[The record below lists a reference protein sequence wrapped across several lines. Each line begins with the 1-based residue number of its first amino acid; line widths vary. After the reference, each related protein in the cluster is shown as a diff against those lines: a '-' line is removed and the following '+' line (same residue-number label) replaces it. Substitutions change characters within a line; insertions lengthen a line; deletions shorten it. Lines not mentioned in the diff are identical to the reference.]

1 MRVPRAIRTGAS
13 FGLGGLALL
22 CLAIGAFFLALSR
35 GPIDF
40 GWLTPRIVAALDERF
55 AGQFAFQLAGVSL
68 ANSDHGPTL
77 TVDGLVV
84 KSGDRAILAAPRA
97 ELSLDWPSILLGRL
111 QPRRLEALDLDVRL
125 SVQADGAI
133 AVSAG
138 GDPVATARVAPPP
151 AAQQSPSDSAI
162 QPNPGAPAPV
172 ERVALLKSAAGALRA
187 LMDLALS
194 PDSPIGG
201 FDKLGVLHGRLTIDD
216 RTIDRTIQYKDV
228 SLTLAKAQGSM
239 RFSLAATGPSRRWS
253 VTAAAK
259 GAPGR
264 GRTLVAKLRNVTV
277 DEISLVAGARNLH
290 FDTDSPLGVDL
301 SFSLSPDGIV
311 LEATGGLEIGKG
323 FFRLEEPD
331 HEPVMVQRIA
341 AQARWSRRERKL
353 VVAPF
358 EFKAGG
364 FDLALSGSAEAPAEL
379 PPGADPGAD
388 AWLINASLVKPS
400 QIAPDR
406 AGEKSVL
413 IEEAALQA
421 RLMHGQGR
429 LLLDRLAVS
438 GPDLHAS
445 GSVAATYRG
454 ATRVIYTL
462 DVDDVE
468 ARALMRLWPT
478 HVAAPVRAWF
488 LDHIPVGVVKHAHA
502 SGDFDDDAI
511 TAMRYE
517 RPPPEKSLEIVG
529 QVANCTLVDVLP
541 GLAPMTG
548 VSGKLRVTGRTSA
561 FEATSGAMETAPGH
575 RLTLSEGRFSV
586 ADNALL
592 PTPAVLDLKV
602 AGNVE
607 AAADILSMPIVASHA
622 TVPVDGA
629 TLKGQIDGR
638 VRVDFELGDNARGDR
653 TTFGVDA
660 STSNLVVERLIGKER
675 LEGAALHVLSDRNG
689 LRVNGTG
696 RLYGAPATLELR
708 RGFGEK
714 GPAQAQLTLTFDD
727 AARQRAGYAVSG
739 VSGPVA
745 AIVKT
750 QLPVTD
756 DFNAHVELDLTRA
769 GFDNPIPGVVKP
781 AGKAARAAFVAVKRG
796 EAIALD
802 QFNFDASPMQAQ
814 GVIELTKE
822 GGFRS
827 ARLAPV
833 RLSTGDDMKV
843 DVSRGGEATKI
854 VVRGANFDARPMLA
868 SLIRSGSGGGADKP
882 SGSQKSAGDDVSVD
896 FKMPIVTGHGK
907 QILSSVAFEYEAR
920 GGRPRT
926 VALTGNFGRED
937 LAIAM
942 TRGQNG
948 GQQLDISTN
957 DAGSF
962 LAFLDLYRKME
973 NGVLSAN
980 VVLGQNRADGAIRI
994 RDFFVKGEPTMR
1006 QLMAQGGTSRAD
1018 DRGNLRFDPELVRV
1032 GRLQS
1037 NFTWSGGRLSVR
1049 EGVMS
1054 GPEIGLT
1061 FDGFIDFP
1069 RDRLDLSG
1077 SYVPAYALNSLLSNI
1092 PVLNLV
1098 ITGGQNEGIFALN
1111 YRVAGALSAPVVSVN
1126 PLSAIAPGLMRKIMG
1141 VLDGTARMPETR

>member
-1 MRVPRAIRTGAS
+1 M
-13 FGLGGLALL
+13 ALV

-40 GWLTPRIVAALDERF
+40 SWLAPPIVAALDERF
-55 AGQFAFQLAGVSL
+55 DGQFAFQLAGVSV

-77 TVDGLVV
+77 TIDGLVV
-84 KSGDRAILAAPRA
+84 KSGNKAILAAPRA
-97 ELSLDWPSILLGRL
+97 ELSLDWPSIFLGRL
-111 QPRRLEALDLDVRL
+111 RPRRLEALDLEVRL
-125 SVQADGAI
+125 LVQADGTIAI
-133 AVSAG
+133 SAG
-138 GDPVATARVAPPP
+138 GDPLATAKVPQSPP
-151 AAQQSPSDSAI
+151 AQPTPSAPSAPSPPI
-162 QPNPGAPAPV
+162 
-172 ERVALLKSAAGALRA
+172 ERVALLKTAAGALRS
-187 LMDLALS
+187 LMDLAVS
-194 PDSPIGG
+194 PNSPVGG
-201 FDKLGVLHGRLTIDD
+201 LDKLGLQHGRLTIDD
-216 RTIDRTIQYKDV
+216 RTVDRTIQYKDV
-228 SLTLAKAQGSM
+228 SLSLAKAQGSM

-253 VTAAAK
+253 MTAAAK
-259 GAPGR
+259 GAPGENR
-264 GRTLVAKLRNVTV
+264 ALSAKLRNVTI

-290 FDTDSPLGVDL
+290 FDTDAPLGVDL

-311 LEATGGLEIGKG
+311 LGASGGLEIGKG

-331 HEPVMVQRIA
+331 YEPVMVQRIA

-353 VVAPF
+353 VVAPV

-364 FDLALSGSAEAPAEL
+364 FDLALAGSAQAPAEL

-388 AWLINASLVKPS
+388 AWLISARLVKPT
-400 QIAPDR
+400 QIAPDH
-406 AGEKSVL
+406 AGEKSVA
-413 IEEAALQA
+413 IEEATLEA

-429 LLLDRLAVS
+429 LLLDRFAVS
-438 GPDLHAS
+438 GPDLRAS
-445 GSVAATYRG
+445 GSVAASYRG
-454 ATRVIYTL
+454 APRVAYTL
-462 DVDDVE
+462 DVDDVQ

-502 SGDFDDDAI
+502 AGDFDGDAL

-517 RPPPEKSLEIVG
+517 RPPPDKSLEIVG
-529 QVANCTLVDVLP
+529 EVANCTLVDVLP

-548 VSGKLRVTGRTSA
+548 VSGRLRVTGRTSV
-561 FEATSGAMETAPGH
+561 FDATSGMIETGPGR

-586 ADNALL
+586 ADNALI
-592 PTPAVLDLKV
+592 PTPAALDLKV
-602 AGNVE
+602 AGNIE
-607 AAADILSMPIVASHA
+607 AAADILSMPVVAAHA

-638 VRVDFELGDNARGDR
+638 VRVDFELGDNARGDH
-653 TTFGVDA
+653 TTFAVDA
-660 STSNLVVERLIGKER
+660 NTTNLVVERLIGKER
-675 LEGAALHVLSDRNG
+675 LEGAALHVLSDRSG

-696 RLYGAPATLELR
+696 RLYGAPATLDLR

-714 GPAQAQLTLTFDD
+714 GPAQAQLTLTFDE
-727 AARQRAGYAVSG
+727 AARQRAGYAVAG
-739 VSGPVA
+739 VSGPVS

-750 QLPVTD
+750 QLPVAD
-756 DFNAHVELDLTRA
+756 DLNARVELDLTRA
-769 GFDNPIPGVVKP
+769 GFDNPIPGVAKP
-781 AGKAARAAFVAVKRG
+781 VGKAAKASFVAVKRG

-802 QFNFDASPMQAQ
+802 QFNFDASPIQAQ
-814 GVIELTKE
+814 GVIELAKE

-843 DVSRGGEATKI
+843 EVSRGGDATKI

-868 SLIRSGSGGGADKP
+868 SLIRSGSGGADKP
-882 SGSQKSAGDDVSVD
+882 SGAQKSAGDDVSVD
-896 FKMPIVTGHGK
+896 FKLPIVTGHGK
-907 QILSSVAFEYEAR
+907 QILSNVVFEYEAR

-937 LAIAM
+937 LAVAM

-948 GQQLDISTN
+948 AQQLDISTN

-973 NGVLSAN
+973 NGVLNAN
-980 VVLGQNRADGAIRI
+980 VALGQNRADGAIRI

-1006 QLMAQGGTSRAD
+1006 QLMAQGGASRAD
-1018 DRGNLRFDPELVRV
+1018 DRGNVRFDPDVVRV